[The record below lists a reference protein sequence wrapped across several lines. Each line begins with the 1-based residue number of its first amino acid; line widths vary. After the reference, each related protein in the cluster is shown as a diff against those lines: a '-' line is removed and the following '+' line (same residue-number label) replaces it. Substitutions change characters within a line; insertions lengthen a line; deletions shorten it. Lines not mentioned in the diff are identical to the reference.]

1 MQNELILKLLLEIR
15 LDIVQLFLLQD
26 LCGSV
31 TKIPIVY
38 VSLYVDI
45 YFACRYYF
53 QSQKIPTIY
62 VFCM

>member
-1 MQNELILKLLLEIR
+1 MEVGNFDPHAQR
-15 LDIVQLFLLQD
+15 M
-26 LCGSV
+26 GV

-53 QSQKIPTIY
+53 HSQKIPTIY